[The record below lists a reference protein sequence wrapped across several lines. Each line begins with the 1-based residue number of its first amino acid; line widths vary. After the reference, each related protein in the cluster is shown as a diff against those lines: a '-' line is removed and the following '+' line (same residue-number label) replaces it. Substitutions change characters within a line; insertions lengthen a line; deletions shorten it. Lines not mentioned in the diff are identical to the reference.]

1 MWLARSHEGRGK
13 RDRNMQ
19 QNDSV
24 GRSKAIEELFE
35 RHAETLFAFLRRHT
49 PLREDAEDILVETF
63 TVALA
68 EAKFAHLCEAEQ
80 TSWLWRVARNKVV
93 DAFRKANVRRNAS
106 LEQAE
111 ETICEDETRDPEQM
125 ALRQDEA
132 REVDDLL
139 QHLSAQQQEVLRLR
153 FGGDLRCREI
163 ALILG
168 KRESTVRTML
178 SRAMN
183 LLRELYFHRLS
194 ASSYSEPG
202 KTSRRGK

>member
-1 MWLARSHEGRGK
+1 
-13 RDRNMQ
+13 MQ
-19 QNDSV
+19 QNDR
-24 GRSKAIEELFE
+24 GRSKNIEELFE
-35 RHAETLFAFLRRHT
+35 RHAETLFAFLRLHT

-68 EAKFAHLCEAEQ
+68 ETKFAHLCEAEQ
-80 TSWLWRVARNKVV
+80 TAWLWRVARNKVV
-93 DAFRKANVRRNAS
+93 DTFRKANVRRNTS

-139 QHLSAQQQEVLRLR
+139 QHLSAQQREVLRLR
-153 FGGDLRCREI
+153 FRDDLCCREI
-163 ALILG
+163 ALIVG

-183 LLRELYFHRLS
+183 LLRQLYFHRVATS
-194 ASSYSEPG
+194 GYSEPG
-202 KTSRRGK
+202 TKHPGV